1 MTSNKGDSKHGRFQ
15 GHFAELLKVEGKLAL
30 REPTGLAMGIGFPII
45 LLVVFGLIGRA
56 VPGNV
61 AGTGLTVLDIYV
73 PIIMVVGFISLGV
86 SSLPVTLVRYREM
99 GWLRRVSTTP
109 TPPSRLLA
117 AQLTLNLVLALVTI
131 LIVIFGSELV
141 FGAALE
147 PSIPYFVLSIVLS
160 IAVIF
165 SLGLVVAALAPS
177 QTVASGLSGGLFF
190 LLLLLS
196 GLWIQPTI
204 VGEPLATI
212 MYYSPSGAPVRALLY
227 SVFNATPP
235 LTAIVTMLVY
245 APIFTFIAIRYF
257 RWE

>member
-45 LLVVFGLIGRA
+45 LLVVFGLIGKA

-73 PIIMVVGFISLGV
+73 PIIMVFGFISLGI
-86 SSLPVTLVRYREM
+86 SSLH
-99 GWLRRVSTTP
+99 
-109 TPPSRLLA
+109 
-117 AQLTLNLVLALVTI
+117 
-131 LIVIFGSELV
+131 VIFGSELV
-141 FGAALE
+141 FGAALQV
-147 PSIPYFVLSIVLS
+147 SIPYFVLSIVLS

-196 GLWIQPTI
+196 GLWIQPAL

-227 SVFNATPP
+227 SVFNAPPP

-245 APIFTFIAIRYF
+245 TPIFTFIAIRYF

>member
-1 MTSNKGDSKHGRFQ
+1 
-15 GHFAELLKVEGKLAL
+15 
-30 REPTGLAMGIGFPII
+30 
-45 LLVVFGLIGRA
+45 
-56 VPGNV
+56 
-61 AGTGLTVLDIYV
+61 
-73 PIIMVVGFISLGV
+73 
-86 SSLPVTLVRYREM
+86 M

-141 FGAALE
+141 FGAGLE
-147 PSIPYFVLSIVLS
+147 VSIPYFVLSIVLS

-196 GLWIQPTI
+196 GLWIQPAI

-212 MYYSPSGAPVRALLY
+212 MYYSPSGAPVKALFY

-235 LTAIVTMLVY
+235 VPLLLRFL
-245 APIFTFIAIRYF
+245 FTPLSSHL
-257 RWE
+257 